1 MRSEAPLLQKGK
13 KKKKKKHFR
22 NTGENSASPARSV
35 PEPEKPSALLQVLI
49 NSVFIQKEA

>member
-1 MRSEAPLLQKGK
+1 VRSEAPLLQKGK
-13 KKKKKKHFR
+13 KKKKNTSEILER
-22 NTGENSASPARSV
+22 NTV